1 MKKFQDIFLSFDN
14 TEASEFHRREEVLHK
29 KNQEQEEKLVD
40 LQSLSADQSEIL
52 CRLVPRHDHLEARCL
67 RLKQE
72 RHVLKK
78 QLNDTEDENW
88 ELRMDF
94 YDAKSNLVRSKKQFA
109 SLESKLEQAAVEN
122 KNLQDQLE
130 EAKVKRKLAK
140 TKVKHLLREQTL
152 QLDNAKQE
160 TEKMN
165 IEKETLQMEAAK
177 YRLAVSMMKETQ
189 KHVPKRASKMQST
202 KKLSKRKSKKTKV
215 HLFS

>member
-1 MKKFQDIFLSFDN
+1 MKKFHDIFLSFDN
-14 TEASEFHRREEVLHK
+14 TEVSEFHRREEVLHE
-29 KNQEQEEKLVD
+29 KNKEQEEKLVD

-78 QLNDTEDENW
+78 QLNDAEDENW
-88 ELRMDF
+88 ELRFDF
-94 YDAKSNLVRSKKQFA
+94 YDAEAKLVRSKQQFA

-122 KNLQDQLE
+122 KSLQDQLE

-140 TKVKHLLREQTL
+140 TKMKHVLREQLL
-152 QLDNAKQE
+152 QLDIAKEE
-160 TEKMN
+160 TEKMK
-165 IEKETLQMEAAK
+165 IEKEPLQVEAAK
-177 YRLAVSMMKETQ
+177 YRLAVSMMKETK
-189 KHVPKRASKMQST
+189 KHVSKRASKKHSA